1 MVGKK
6 LFITLVFAAAMAIVI
21 SGCESDGS
29 SSKCPELVDFTVAC
43 YEDLFGREPPGH
55 HVDSWRGNCEEDHHS
70 AGCLN
75 CAMDQTCDDYI
86 YNSEYVYDTLCADAC
101 P

>member
-6 LFITLVFAAAMAIVI
+6 LFITLVFAAGVAIVL

-29 SSKCPELVDFTVAC
+29 KSQCPELIDFTVAC
-43 YEDLFGREPPGH
+43 YEELLGREPLESD
-55 HVDSWRGNCEEDHHS
+55 VDGWRSSCEVDHHS
-70 AGCLN
+70 ARCLN
-75 CAMDQTCDDYI
+75 CAMDQTCDDFI
-86 YNSEYVYDTLCADAC
+86 YNPDYAYNTLCADAC